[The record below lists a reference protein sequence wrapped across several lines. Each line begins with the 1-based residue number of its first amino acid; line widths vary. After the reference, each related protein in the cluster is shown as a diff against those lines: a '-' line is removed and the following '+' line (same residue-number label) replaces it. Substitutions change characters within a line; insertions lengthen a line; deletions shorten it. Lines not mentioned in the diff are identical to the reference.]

1 MKYAL
6 FSVLWMTCLLPR
18 LAGAIAYDYYPLYD
32 LTFEAPHH
40 VADTPVAI
48 ATNELYAPSSLYHN
62 GDTDGVMVRN
72 LAGNQVCEFKWGGAA
87 TTNSTLKYEQV
98 RMTIPSITALLIE
111 FDVLFPELATNG
123 LDGYQFT
130 VMMDTDT
137 AAYRIDFNSDGQIGG
152 GASFQTGT
160 WHRVSIAADMY
171 YHSYE
176 FQLDGAVKFQG
187 GIFGN
192 VIAGTRFNFW
202 DPYGAGKAVYIDNV
216 SIFTGLV
223 AKAESYD
230 IAEGYVTIAHTDPCV
245 IYGTSTVNT
254 ITVGPGVAADITISN
269 LYVQTTNR
277 YQCAFS
283 VASNSTLNLS
293 LVGSNYLMSGRQEA
307 ALHVPIGA
315 TLNITNQD
323 VNGTLT
329 AIGGGQGPGIGG
341 GHQSRGGNVT
351 INGGTI
357 TAVGGFGAAG
367 IGCGDFGMDGGNI
380 VIAGGT
386 VMAQGGGM
394 GEGGCGAG
402 IGGGNASAGGI
413 ITITGGKVTATG
425 GVDNWAEAA
434 GAGIGGGHTKPGG
447 HITITGGTVFAVRGQ
462 QYWGSSSA
470 NDIGAGGAT
479 PEIGTNIILGGSIK
493 TSANAVCG
501 APTDTESNQVYLLV
515 VSNAVDGTNSVSI
528 TLTNMQTGAIYSYE
542 GVGHGGGD
550 GNLYFYLPV
559 GDYPAE
565 NGDRLGYFADA
576 DGNTG
581 SLSGDPADW
590 TEEQRSI
597 AEIGVVDD
605 IFRLTLLHPL
615 GTRGP
620 NFEVEGADKV
630 VDDEWN
636 WTPMPH
642 DTDEHGTVTVTTN
655 APMLMLRLRF

>member
-1 MKYAL
+1 MKRAL
-6 FSVLWMTCLLPR
+6 YSVLCSICLLPR
-18 LAGAIAYDYYPLYD
+18 LAGAIAYDYFPLYD

-40 VADTPVAI
+40 AVDAPVAI

-72 LAGNQVCEFKWGGAA
+72 LAGNQVCEFKWAGAA
-87 TTNSTLKYEQV
+87 TTNSTLKYEQL
-98 RMTIPSITALLIE
+98 RMAIPSITTLLIE

-176 FQLDGAVKFQG
+176 FRLDGAVKFQG

-192 VIAGTRFNFW
+192 VIAGTRLNLW
-202 DPYGAGKAVYIDNV
+202 DPYGAGKTVYVDNV
-216 SIFTGLV
+216 SVSTGMV
-223 AKAESYD
+223 AKAAAYD
-230 IAEGYVTIAHTDPCV
+230 VAEGYVTIAHSDPCL

-254 ITVGPGVAADITISN
+254 ISVAPGTAANLTLSN

-283 VASNSTLNLS
+283 VASNSTANLA

-307 ALHVPIGA
+307 ALHVPKGGS
-315 TLNITNQD
+315 LCITNGD
-323 VNGTLT
+323 ALGKLT

-341 GHQSRGGNVT
+341 GHQASGGNVT
-351 INGGTI
+351 INGGEI
-357 TAVGGFGAAG
+357 TAIGGFGAAG
-367 IGCGDFGMDGGNI
+367 IGCGDFGMDGGVI

-386 VMAQGGGM
+386 VMAQGGGI

-425 GVDNWAEAA
+425 GVDSWAEAA

-447 HITITGGTVFAVRGQ
+447 LITITGGTVFAVRGQ
-462 QYWGSSSA
+462 QSWGASSA
-470 NDIGAGGAT
+470 QDIGAGGAT
-479 PEIGTNIILGGSIK
+479 PEIGTNIIIGGSIK
-493 TSANAVCG
+493 TSANAVWG
-501 APTDTESNQVYLLV
+501 APTDAESNRVYLLV

-528 TLTNMQTGAIYSYE
+528 TLTNMQTGATYSYE
-542 GVGHGGGD
+542 GEGHGGGD
-550 GNLYFYLPV
+550 GNLYFYLPA

-565 NGDRLGYFADA
+565 TGDSLGYYVDA
-576 DGNTG
+576 AGNTG
-581 SLSGDPADW
+581 SLPGDPADW
-590 TEEQRSI
+590 TAEQRSI
-597 AEIGVVDD
+597 AGIGMSDD
-605 IFRLTLLHPL
+605 VYRLTLLHPL
-615 GTRGP
+615 GTRTA
-620 NFEVEGADKV
+620 NFQVEGADKV

-636 WTPMPH
+636 WAPMPH
-642 DTDEHGTVTVTTN
+642 DTDEQGTVTVTTN
-655 APMLMLRLRF
+655 APMLMLRMRY